1 MIELP
6 PEYAFLPEVKHGVI
20 HVGANSGQERI
31 YYAEFGLRVVWL
43 EPIPRKFAELVSNL
57 TDYPEQQAF
66 RRLITDVD
74 GGEYTLH
81 LQRNEE
87 QQSTSIFQFSG
98 HKQLFPWAKHR
109 LSLPGVHSVTL
120 ATFMACEQLNP
131 VGYDALVIDTEG
143 AELLVLK
150 GAGNLLHGFDFVLVE
165 AGDVELYA
173 GGCTLGELDAYLGNY
188 GFQQEYAI
196 PFHSK
201 PGFGFICNALYTR

>member
-57 TDYPEQQAF
+57 TDYP
-66 RRLITDVD
+66 
-74 GGEYTLH
+74 
-81 LQRNEE
+81 E